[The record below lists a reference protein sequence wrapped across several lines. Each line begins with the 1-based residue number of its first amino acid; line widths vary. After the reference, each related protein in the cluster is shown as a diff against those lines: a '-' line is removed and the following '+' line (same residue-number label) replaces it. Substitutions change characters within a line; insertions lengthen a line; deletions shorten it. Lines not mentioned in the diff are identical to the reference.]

1 MTRHLIYTGDHAT
14 VTPTSLGIP
23 MTSQPLKDQIRVLTS
38 ALSQATTADAETR
51 EMLLDLQRQIARI
64 VEHHE
69 SPMTDRLEEM
79 AVRFEADHPA
89 VGTALRQAIDA
100 LSKAGI

>member
-1 MTRHLIYTGDHAT
+1 LNYTGDHAT
-14 VTPTSLGIP
+14 VTRACLGIP
-23 MTSQPLKDQIRVLTS
+23 MSNQSLKDQIRTLSGT
-38 ALSQATTADAETR
+38 LSQTVTVDAEIR
-51 EMLLDLQRQIARI
+51 ELLRGLQQQISRI
-64 VEHHE
+64 AEHHE
-69 SPMTDRLEEM
+69 SPVTDRLEEM